1 MPNALNL
8 TAAVFAL
15 VLLAPVCTL
24 AQDAPTHTDFI
35 ELAGA
40 INTTMRAHVY
50 DPAELDSRAYAAIEQ
65 ATLDL
70 AATATTDE
78 DFLSGF
84 QTLWTSGPF
93 SHVLLQQSEMSAADM
108 GAYFD
113 RLRVG
118 GGGALLTWQDDIA
131 ILTINTMMGID
142 TIEGI
147 DAAFDEISRH
157 ETAALIVDLRANIG
171 GAFAVR
177 PLVSHIIDAPFD
189 AGAFIS
195 QRWNASMDR
204 APGREDIASV
214 APSDGWSILS
224 FWADVQT
231 DLVTRATF
239 QPAEPGYEGDV
250 YVLTS
255 NHTASMAEMAADAL
269 KSSGRATLIGER
281 TAGQMLIQ
289 TTYDLPG
296 NFLLALPIADY
307 YSMTNGRIEGHG
319 VTPTVATSAA
329 EAMNTALELAK
340 Q

>member
-1 MPNALNL
+1 MTNALNL
-8 TAAVFAL
+8 AASVLAL
-15 VLLAPVCTL
+15 ALLAPASTL
-24 AQDAPTHTDFI
+24 AQDAPTPTDFL
-35 ELAGA
+35 ELADA

-50 DPAELDSRAYAAIEQ
+50 DPAELDDPAYAAIEQ

-70 AATATTDE
+70 AAIATTDGE
-78 DFLSGF
+78 FLSGF
-84 QTLWTSGPF
+84 QALWAAGPF

-113 RLRVG
+113 RMRVG
-118 GGGALLTWQDDIA
+118 GGGAVLTWQDDVA

-142 TIEGI
+142 TIEQI
-147 DAAFDEISRH
+147 DAAFEEISRH

-177 PLVSHIIDAPFD
+177 PLVSHIIDAPLD

-204 APGREDIASV
+204 TPGREDIASV
-214 APSDGWSILS
+214 APWDGWSILS

-239 QPAEPGYEGDV
+239 QPTEPGFEGDV

-255 NHTASMAEMAADAL
+255 NHTASMAEMASDAL
-269 KSSGRATLIGER
+269 KSSGRAILIGER

-307 YSMTNGRIEGHG
+307 YSLTNGRIEGHG
-319 VTPTVATSAA
+319 VTPDIATSAA
-329 EAMNTALELAK
+329 EAMNTALELAN